1 MTRQRKEP
9 LRALT
14 SDERGWLERMS
25 RSQAEPAGQVARAKM
40 VLAVADGKTNAEA
53 AQVAGRRSDEAVAQV
68 ISRFNQDGI
77 AAVERRHGGGPAVTY
92 GPAERERIL
101 REFRRPPD
109 RETDGSAT
117 WTLALL
123 QRALRNAPDGLPEV
137 SIDTIWRV
145 LREVNVT
152 WQRDRT
158 WCETG
163 RAIRKRKS
171 GVVTVIDP
179 DAEAK
184 KS

>member
-1 MTRQRKEP
+1 MLP
-9 LRALT
+9 
-14 SDERGWLERMS
+14 
-25 RSQAEPAGQVARAKM
+25 
-40 VLAVADGKTNAEA
+40 
-53 AQVAGRRSDEAVAQV
+53 
-68 ISRFNQDGI
+68 
-77 AAVERRHGGGPAVTY
+77 
-92 GPAERERIL
+92 
-101 REFRRPPD
+101 
-109 RETDGSAT
+109 
-117 WTLALL
+117 
-123 QRALRNAPDGLPEV
+123 RALRNAPDGLPEV

-184 KS
+184 KVDQ